1 MCPISWLEMRGYVT
15 VVLAVQS
22 SPRDAWKEKF
32 MCLGSCSQDVGIQA
46 SCPFLLSLSHS
57 ALSTPLAFLIKSPLP
72 QLISFG
78 AHGAASRACVLEINK
93 GLGTAAWV
101 LKSALHTVRRLE
113 RSPEGALSAQ
123 NVTLLF
129 NSVVPFL
136 ED

>member
-1 MCPISWLEMRGYVT
+1 MRGYVT

-22 SPRDAWKEKF
+22 SPRDTWKEKF

-46 SCPFLLSLSHS
+46 SCPFLLSLGHS
-57 ALSTPLAFLIKSPLP
+57 ASSTPLAFLIKSSLP
-72 QLISFG
+72 QLISF
-78 AHGAASRACVLEINK
+78 GAASRACVLEINK

-113 RSPEGALSAQ
+113 RSPEGTLSAQ